1 MVWLTRG
8 FVIAFIVVF
17 IIFYAVIYASSVVAF
32 NNSFTPAGAT
42 TANQTYQNIVGI
54 RQTATL
60 QSIFLN
66 NFEVSI
72 ALIIP
77 LLGLLF
83 FGLVMWNTGST
94 VGQLAYATG
103 FTPLAYLIGITIP
116 IGLIETT
123 AYTVL
128 GAEAT
133 YLAYLYF
140 TKKDT
145 KTRLTH
151 EAWKSLILY
160 LIILASAAAL
170 ESTLIA

>member
-1 MVWLTRG
+1 MAWFTRG
-8 FVIAFIVVF
+8 FVIALIVVF
-17 IIFYAVIYASSVVAF
+17 IVFYAVMYASSVVAF
-32 NNSFTPAGAT
+32 NNSFMPAGAAA
-42 TANQTYQNIVGI
+42 ANQTYQNIVSI
-54 RQTATL
+54 RQTATWT
-60 QSIFLN
+60 SIFTN

-77 LLGLLF
+77 ILGLVF
-83 FGLVMWNTGST
+83 FGLVMWNTGLT

-140 TKKDT
+140 TKKNA
-145 KTRLTH
+145 KTRLLH
-151 EAWKSLILY
+151 QSWKTLILY
-160 LIILASAAAL
+160 LIILASAATL
-170 ESTLIA
+170 EAALIA